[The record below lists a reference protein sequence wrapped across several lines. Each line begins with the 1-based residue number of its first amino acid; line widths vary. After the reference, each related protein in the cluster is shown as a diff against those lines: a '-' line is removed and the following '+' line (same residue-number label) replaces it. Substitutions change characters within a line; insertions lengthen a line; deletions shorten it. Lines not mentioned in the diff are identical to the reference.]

1 LDSVGKAGFSH
12 DFGALT
18 GKTSS
23 VTIALNSLSEFKPSL
38 PIRLALLLGP
48 LFLTLFAKILYQS
61 HEQLSEIAVG
71 LKVMA
76 TEVLNKARKEGNDAQ
91 QSVLGVISLSLSSKP
106 CSGRMLTVSC
116 I

>member
-12 DFGALT
+12 DFGALR

-23 VTIALNSLSEFKPSL
+23 VMIAFNSLSEFKPSL
-38 PIRLALLLGP
+38 PIKLALLLGP
-48 LFLTLFAKILYQS
+48 LFLNVFAKILYKS

-91 QSVLGVISLSLSSKP
+91 KSILGVISMLLSS
-106 CSGRMLTVSC
+106 
-116 I
+116 